1 MLQLKTSDRRQPKP
15 VTEPRSV
22 ERYIKSISRYCLNAV
37 VVMTLL
43 IGGAYLTVMVALE
56 RHSLQQNISFL
67 TGDEFI
73 HFQKLLNQARALMRA
88 SGDPNIPDYIVRPM
102 VADIQRTIDEVRKIS
117 GQLAELHNEIGENLL
132 ERLNSRDE
140 SSEQLRAD
148 LNRRL
153 EDFLTRTSNVA
164 SAKNEDRRQRYSF
177 WGPIDF
183 AVSSDNLL
191 IQQFSEL
198 IGRAHD
204 RADTSIDNAKLIT
217 TVLLA
222 MLAAIVIFAAVFL
235 FGPLKKLRKE
245 HDRALEFESRLRQLV
260 HIDALTGLGNRS
272 SFNAVLSGLLSELK
286 NEGRGFSILLI
297 DLDRFKYVNDSFGH
311 PAGDAVLHHVAK
323 ALKNTLRPQ
332 DVIARLGGDEFA
344 VLLPSVSDP
353 DTLAVIAHQTAI
365 AVGTELC
372 FEGRTLQVS
381 ASIGGAVAP
390 VHATEEKNLIRIADL
405 ALYAAKGRRDA
416 VMIFDEAS
424 LALQLEQNQLSRSLL
439 LAADRDE
446 FVVHYQPKISLR
458 TGEHL
463 GFEALVRW
471 QHPTLGILQPGRFL
485 PLIEGS
491 PLVRGMTRSV
501 IRTVGR
507 DLRAW
512 KDAGFAPGAI
522 AINLPE
528 ALLVGQDGYEMLLE
542 AIEENNLNWRD
553 FAVEVTEN
561 VFLDRNADHILET
574 ISRFH
579 AHGLSVS
586 LDDFGTGFAS
596 LAHLRDF
603 PFDELKIDRSFI
615 SAIGVDSRSE
625 EIITAMLGLARNLG
639 KRCVAEGIETET
651 QRQFLSHAG
660 CEIGQGYLFA
670 KPEPFALAGNRL
682 PTHGTVEAMITPGG
696 MVTSVVYTQRGS
708 RRTRSQTMMSGR

>member
-1 MLQLKTSDRRQPKP
+1 MLQLKTNDRRQRKP
-15 VTEPRSV
+15 VAAPRSV

-43 IGGAYLTVMVALE
+43 IGGTYLTVMVALE

-67 TGDEFI
+67 TGNEFI
-73 HFQKLLNQARALMRA
+73 RFQQLLNQARALMRA
-88 SGDPNIPDYIVRPM
+88 SGDPNIPDYIVGPM
-102 VADIQRTIDEVRKIS
+102 VADIQKTIDEVRKIG
-117 GQLAELHNEIGENLL
+117 GQLDELHNVIGENLL

-153 EDFLTRTSNVA
+153 EDFLTRTANVA

-198 IGRAHD
+198 IRRAHD
-204 RADTSIDNAKLIT
+204 RADISIDNAKLIT
-217 TVLLA
+217 TALLA
-222 MLAAIVIFAAVFL
+222 MLAVIVIIATVFL

-245 HDRALEFESRLRQLV
+245 HYRALEFESRLRQLV
-260 HIDALTGLGNRS
+260 HIDALTGLGNRT
-272 SFNAVLSGLLSELK
+272 SFNVALSGLLSELEK
-286 NEGRGFSILLI
+286 EGRGFSILMM
-297 DLDRFKYVNDSFGH
+297 DLDRFKYINDSFGH

-323 ALKNTLRPQ
+323 ALKNTLGTK

-344 VLLPSVSDP
+344 VLLPGVLDP
-353 DTLAVIAHQTAI
+353 ATLATIANQTANAI
-365 AVGTELC
+365 GTELF

-381 ASIGGAVAP
+381 ASIGGAIAP
-390 VHATEEKNLIRIADL
+390 VHAAEEKSLVRIADL
-405 ALYAAKGRRDA
+405 ALYAAKGRRSA

-424 LALQLEQNQLSRSLL
+424 LALQLEQNQLSLALL

-446 FVVHYQPKISLR
+446 FIVHYQPKINLL
-458 TGEHL
+458 TAEHL

-485 PLIEGS
+485 PLVEGS

-501 IRTVGR
+501 IRTVAR

-512 KDAGFAPGAI
+512 KDAGLAPGAI

-528 ALLVGQDGYEMLLE
+528 ALLVGQDGYQMLLE
-542 AIEENNLNWRD
+542 AIEENNLSWWD

-574 ISRFH
+574 IARFR

-596 LAHLRDF
+596 LVHLRDF

-615 SAIGVDSRSE
+615 AAIGADSRSE
-625 EIITAMLGLARNLG
+625 QIITAMLALARNLG
-639 KRCVAEGIETET
+639 KRCVAEGIETDT
-651 QRQFLSHAG
+651 QRQFLVNAG
-660 CEIGQGYLFA
+660 CEVGQGYLFA
-670 KPEPFALAGNRL
+670 KPEPAALAANRL
-682 PTHGTVEAMITPGG
+682 QKRSAFGSMTPPGAWQQVLLTAG
-696 MVTSVVYTQRGS
+696 
-708 RRTRSQTMMSGR
+708 